1 MSKYFEGLNYSLA
14 NEDTWVEYE
23 LAPDKA
29 KSIFT
34 VCGSGSRATPLL
46 AKNPQELH
54 VVDLSE
60 TQLKL
65 FRLRVRA
72 AKVLSYE
79 NYLYFLGYT
88 HFTKNHLNRSILI
101 RELNLTEEDLV
112 FWKRLEKIWSDKGF
126 VYLGKWERHFMKLG
140 RLFRVVSLGHM
151 DPIFAA
157 RDLEEQHFALE
168 KYWKPAFF
176 KRYTQVV
183 MNEWVANKLLY
194 KGSFAGS
201 KAKNTMK
208 ISAAEFIYQEFS
220 DLFQTTHVRKNYF
233 LQMIFLNQVRY
244 PEAFPTECDPEIF
257 EKIKGSETQ
266 IYTHQKN
273 LLELLKESPHS
284 FYSLSDTFS
293 YMSDLEVAN
302 FLSELPQGIYPST
315 QMVIRTFMRKPSFEI
330 SSPWMSDKDYNKD
343 MAKRDCTRMYE
354 FTLLTK
360 LSL

>member
-14 NEDTWVEYE
+14 NEDTWIEFR
-23 LAPDKA
+23 LAPQNA

-46 AKNPQELH
+46 ARNPEEIH

-88 HFTKNHLNRSILI
+88 QFTKNYLNRTILI
-101 RELNLTEEDLV
+101 RELGLSEEDLI
-112 FWKRLEKIWSDKGF
+112 FWKDLETLWNDHGF

-140 RLFRVVSLGHM
+140 RLFKSISMSNM
-151 DPIFAA
+151 DPIFEAKN
-157 RDLEEQHFALE
+157 LEEQQLALN
-168 KYWKPAFF
+168 KYWKPEFF
-176 KRYTQVV
+176 RRYTQVV

-201 KAKNTMK
+201 KSNNTMK
-208 ISAAEFIYQEFS
+208 VSAAEFIYREFS
-220 DLFQTTHVRKNYF
+220 DLLQTTHIRKNYF
-233 LQMIFLNQVRY
+233 LQMIFLNHIKY
-244 PEAFPTECDPEIF
+244 PEAFPAECDPEII
-257 EKIKGSETQ
+257 EKIKQSHTHIQ
-266 IYTHQKN
+266 THQKN
-273 LLELLKESPHS
+273 LLELLKESPHD

-293 YMSDLEVAN
+293 YMSDDEVAN
-302 FLSELPQGIYPST
+302 FLSGLPKEIAPSS
-315 QMVIRTFMRKPSFEI
+315 QMVIRTFMRKPGFAI
-330 SSPWMSDKDYNKD
+330 SSPWTSDIALNKE
-343 MAKRDCTRMYE
+343 MARKDCTRMYE

-360 LSL
+360 TSL